1 MKLYIT
7 YTKNSFTGTQLEALG
22 KIGELIFLEEA
33 FDLDK
38 APYLNDE
45 DEKILMVDP
54 DWYNWDI
61 NASHLEKIKNLKGVC
76 LSTTA
81 FDWIDLDYCKNHSI
95 TVCNIPKYST
105 DSVAEYAIFLMMCL
119 AKKFPIQA
127 KTDYKMDY
135 SKYMLTTEIRNKTA
149 GIIGLGT
156 IGSKIANMCSSLGLN
171 VIYWNRSE
179 KENNYKKVDL
189 DTIFTEADFIFP
201 AFATNDETKQLITDE
216 LINKMNGNALV
227 NVVNNPRELYNHDLL
242 LNRAEK
248 EEISYAFEIYG
259 NEKKMYDYKGNIMA
273 TAPYAFYTKEAID
286 RLVAIWCKNVISL
299 ANNNPQNVV
308 VKESK

>member
-1 MKLYIT
+1 MKIYIT
-7 YTKNSFTGTQLEALG
+7 YTKNSFTEEQLIELN
-22 KIGELIFLEEA
+22 KNGEVIFLENT

-38 APYLNDE
+38 APYLND
-45 DEKILMVDP
+45 DSEKILMVDP

-61 NASHLEKIKNLKGVC
+61 NANHLSKIKNLKGVS

-81 FDWIDLDYCKNHSI
+81 FDWIDLDYCKKHNI

-119 AKKFPIQA
+119 AKKFPIQM

-135 SKYMLTTEIRNKTA
+135 SNYMLTTEIRNKTV

-156 IGSKIANMCSSLGLN
+156 IGTKIADMCQALGMN
-171 VIYWNRSE
+171 IIYWNRSE
-179 KENNYKKVDL
+179 KNNNYKKVDL
-189 DTIFTEADFIFP
+189 KTLFKEADFIFP
-201 AFATNDETKQLITDE
+201 AFATNAETSKLITDD
-216 LINKMNGNALV
+216 LINTMNGNAFI
-227 NVVNNPRELYNHDLL
+227 NVVNNSRELYNHNLL

-248 EEISYAFEIYG
+248 EEISYAFELYG
-259 NEKKMYDYKGNIMA
+259 DEKKMYDYKGNIMA

-286 RLVAIWCKNVISL
+286 RLVSIWCKNVISL
-299 ANNNPQNVV
+299 ISNNLQNIV
-308 VKESK
+308 VK

>member
-7 YTKNSFTGTQLEALG
+7 YTKDSFTEKQIEDLN
-22 KIGELIFLEEA
+22 KVGEIIFLEDT

-38 APYLNDE
+38 APYLEDE
-45 DEKILMVDP
+45 SEKILVVDP

-61 NASHLEKIKNLKGVC
+61 NASHLNKIKNLKGVC

-81 FDWIDLDYCKNHSI
+81 FDWIDLDYCKEHNI
-95 TVCNIPKYST
+95 VVCNIPKYST
-105 DSVAEYAIFLMMCL
+105 DSVAEYGIFLMMCL

-127 KTDYKMDY
+127 KTDYKMNY
-135 SKYMLTTEIRNKTA
+135 SKFMLTTEIRNKMV
-149 GIIGLGT
+149 GLIGLGT
-156 IGSKIANMCSSLGLN
+156 IGTKIADMCNALGMN

-189 DTIFTEADFIFP
+189 ETIFKEADFIFP
-201 AFATNDETKQLITDE
+201 AFATNEETKRLITDD
-216 LINKMNGNALV
+216 LIHLMNGNAFI

-242 LNRAEK
+242 IKRAEN
-248 EEISYAFEIYG
+248 EEISYAFELYG

-286 RLVAIWCKNVISL
+286 RLVAIWCDNVINLVS
-299 ANNNPQNVV
+299 NNPNNEVT
-308 VKESK
+308 KLGL

>member
-7 YTKNSFTGTQLEALG
+7 YTKNSFTEKQIQELNQV
-22 KIGELIFLEEA
+22 GEIIFLEDT

-38 APYLNDE
+38 APYLTDE
-45 DEKILMVDP
+45 EEKILVVDP

-61 NASHLEKIKNLKGVC
+61 NASHLSKIKNLKGVC

-81 FDWIDLDYCKNHSI
+81 FDWIDLDYCKDNNI
-95 TVCNIPKYST
+95 VVCNIPKYST
-105 DSVAEYAIFLMMCL
+105 DSVAEYGIFLMMCL
-119 AKKFPIQA
+119 AKKFPIQT

-156 IGSKIANMCSSLGLN
+156 IGSKIADMCQALGMN

-179 KENNYKKVDL
+179 KQNSFKKVDL
-189 DTIFTEADFIFP
+189 ETIFKEADFIFP
-201 AFATNDETKQLITDE
+201 AFATNDETSKLITDD
-216 LINKMNGNALV
+216 LINAMNGNAFI

-242 LNRAEK
+242 LNRSEK
-248 EEISYAFEIYG
+248 EEISYAFELYG
-259 NEKKMYDYKGNIMA
+259 NEKKMYDYKGNVMA

-286 RLVAIWCKNVISL
+286 RLVAIWCDNVVFL
-299 ANNNPQNVV
+299 VNGNPQNVV
-308 VKESK
+308 NK